1 MAEHNSSPMT
11 LIRRHHIR
19 FEKPLPNTD
28 SAGQLN
34 PFAGAATTR
43 HLYRCIIIYI
53 SSGSIQPRTRVEQ
66 EILPHLTLQDIIRP
80 LDLSSLTPCNFMPH
94 SLVKLFST
102 PQQIPEATQ
111 GLLHFEGSIE
121 QYSAG
126 ANRVSPFF

>member
-11 LIRRHHIR
+11 LIRRHHFR

-53 SSGSIQPRTRVEQ
+53 SSGSIQTRTRVEQ
-66 EILPHLTLQDIIRP
+66 EILPHLTLQNNDNYDILKAARGH
-80 LDLSSLTPCNFMPH
+80 PH
-94 SLVKLFST
+94 SVVLFSK
-102 PQQIPEATQ
+102 I
-111 GLLHFEGSIE
+111 GLSVCVDIKILLVTDPMTTE
-121 QYSAG
+121 
-126 ANRVSPFF
+126 R